1 MHVHI
6 CFVTWFLAGGL
17 AGLPGPPENVTT
29 KSVYFFYCWFFGG
42 GSGWRPP
49 RDFVLRFDLVLILR
63 LFVCLIFFLLSIFG
77 GCSRG
82 PPRPP
87 RDFVFTFGL
96 CFCFLI

>member
-63 LFVCLIFFLLSIFG
+63 LFVCLIFFYYQFLAGVLG
-77 GCSRG
+77 GRPG
-82 PPRPP
+82 PPGTLCLLLVC
-87 RDFVFTFGL
+87 VFAF
-96 CFCFLI
+96 